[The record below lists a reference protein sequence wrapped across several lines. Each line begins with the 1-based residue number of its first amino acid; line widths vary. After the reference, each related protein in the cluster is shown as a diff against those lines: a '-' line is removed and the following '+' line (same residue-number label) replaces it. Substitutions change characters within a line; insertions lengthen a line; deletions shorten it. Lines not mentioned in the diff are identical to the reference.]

1 MFQERPQW
9 ADFTILTLWEK
20 DNKLNV
26 AAGSSFY
33 ANCCFNIKHVEIKC
47 NTRKVAGSRPARNI
61 VNTFCSH
68 FLSSFY
74 KRLLCRNAWLIFS
87 YALFKHRI
95 FLSRLTNIINV
106 SVYFVFSFSYLKK
119 FYAFETS
126 RLSGLRGCLYF
137 FWITWLWHRKSH
149 DKGTLSMHRCLTPV
163 SSVLLWFEC
172 KHNCEP
178 ESVTSPVSRKTTKQ

>member
-20 DNKLNV
+20 NNKLNV

-33 ANCCFNIKHVEIKC
+33 TNCCFNIKHVEIKC

-137 FWITWLWHRKSH
+137 LLDNMVVTAQKHTTRVRCPCTDVWPLCALCYS
-149 DKGTLSMHRCLTPV
+149 GLSV
-163 SSVLLWFEC
+163 A
-172 KHNCEP
+172 
-178 ESVTSPVSRKTTKQ
+178 